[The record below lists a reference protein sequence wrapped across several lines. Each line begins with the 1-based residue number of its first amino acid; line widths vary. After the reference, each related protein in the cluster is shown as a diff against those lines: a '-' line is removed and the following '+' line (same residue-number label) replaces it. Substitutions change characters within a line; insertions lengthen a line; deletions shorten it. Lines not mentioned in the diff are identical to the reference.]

1 MIKEFWNER
10 YASKEFAYGTEP
22 NILFKAIIDKLPPC
36 KILLAAEGEGRNAV
50 YAATKGWQVDAFDL
64 SEEGK
69 QKAEKLAD
77 HKQVAIHYTVSSFE
91 DFTARENSYDCIAFI
106 FSHLPEAIR
115 QQNYRKLLRYLKPGG
130 LCIAIG
136 FSEKQL
142 GKSSG
147 GPKELSMLF
156 SEKQLR
162 EDFHELKDMQIRELD
177 MELDEGP
184 FHKGIGSLIEMTG
197 YKSS

>member
-10 YASKEFAYGTEP
+10 YASKEFAYGTHP
-22 NILFKAIIDKLPPC
+22 NVLFKAIIDKLPPG
-36 KILLAAEGEGRNAV
+36 KILMAAEGEGRNAV

-69 QKAEKLAD
+69 HKAEKLAA
-77 HKQVAIHYTVSSFE
+77 HKQVVIQYSVNSFE
-91 DFTARENSYDCIAFI
+91 DFTAKDNSYDCIAFI
-106 FSHLPEAIR
+106 FSHLPEAGR
-115 QQNYRKLLRYLKPGG
+115 QKNFRKLLHYLKPGG
-130 LCIAIG
+130 VCIAIG
-136 FSEKQL
+136 FSTKQL
-142 GKSSG
+142 GKASG

-156 SEKQLR
+156 SEKQLLD
-162 EDFHELKDMQIRELD
+162 DFHEIKDIQIREME

-184 FHKGIGSLIEMTG
+184 FHKGVGSLIEMTG